1 MQFKESDDERLYQ
14 YHRALH
20 AEAAKRRQ
28 IKTYIR
34 DSRDSSFSTGDELP
48 RALPD
53 GLAQYLPFPRS
64 FPSAPS
70 ACVRLGRIM
79 LVGQQV
85 QFVLSAERG
94 CCTMP
99 IRRSVVPLQ
108 FREQMQRI
116 SFPHFAHLAS
126 VIYRQDRDAVR
137 AAVQRA

>member
-1 MQFKESDDERLYQ
+1 
-14 YHRALH
+14 
-20 AEAAKRRQ
+20 
-28 IKTYIR
+28 
-34 DSRDSSFSTGDELP
+34 
-48 RALPD
+48 
-53 GLAQYLPFPRS
+53 
-64 FPSAPS
+64 
-70 ACVRLGRIM
+70 M

-126 VIYRQDRDAVR
+126 VINRQDRDAVR
-137 AAVQRA
+137 AGLQPCSVPETAEGAPLRPPFPADELATMAWLLPLQCRSWWML